1 MFVERKKKKNK
12 PIRIVGLN
20 ASCSCLFINY
30 NVDGSWQ
37 TPSMVAFG
45 ILVSREDSFMKWE
58 CIVEQRL
65 FVLSACKCRDSSSFF
80 FLICL
85 NVSFFPNLVI
95 FRSLIITENRF

>member
-1 MFVERKKKKNK
+1 MFVEKKTNK
-12 PIRIVGLN
+12 FIRIVGLN
-20 ASCSCLFINY
+20 AYCSCLFINY

-37 TPSMVAFG
+37 TPSMAAFG
-45 ILVSREDSFMKWE
+45 ILVSREDSFMKCE

-80 FLICL
+80 FFSICL

-95 FRSLIITENRF
+95 FRSLIITENHF